1 MEGKVLKT
9 TISGNLNKLGECKI
23 TLIDNELYFI
33 SVFGEGTVVN
43 TSVDMYEID
52 SNEHL
57 GKSYT
62 IPASEFK
69 NIKIQGNCT
78 VIFKGYNLEGFTL
91 ISNESYPGSNIDI
104 DFNNLEYRPINK
116 LGFHT
121 DAKTSIDSLRHNS
134 SLTSLSLGRCEN
146 IYGNINALN
155 NCKDLTNLAI
165 NNTNIEGDL
174 NKFLEH
180 MWTIKG
186 KVDGT
191 MTIDI
196 GDCKVLFNNSNVL
209 GKKTVTF
216 TPTSISY
223 NGSTFNG
230 TSWS

>member
-1 MEGKVLKT
+1 MEGKILKT
-9 TISGNLNKLGECKI
+9 AISGNLNKLGECKI

-33 SVFGEGTVVN
+33 SVFGKETVIN
-43 TSVDMYEID
+43 SSVDMYDVD

-62 IPASEFK
+62 ISASGFK

-78 VIFKGYNLEGFTL
+78 VTFKGYNFAGITI
-91 ISNESYPGSNIDI
+91 ISNESYLGRNIDI
-104 DFNNLEYRPINK
+104 DFNNLEYRPIER

-121 DAKTSIDSLRHNS
+121 DARNSIDSLRHNS
-134 SLTSLSLGRCEN
+134 SLTSLALGRCAN

-155 NCKDLTNLAI
+155 NCRNLTTLYI
-165 NNTNIEGDL
+165 NNTDIEGDL
-174 NKFLEH
+174 NKFLEQ
-180 MWTIKG
+180 MWTLKG
-186 KVDGT
+186 RVDGT

-196 GDCKVLFNNSNVL
+196 GGCRVLFNNSNVL
-209 GKKTVTF
+209 GIKTATF
-216 TPTSISY
+216 TSTSISY